1 MGGAGETAK
10 KFRWQDAAL
19 PIFAAA
25 AVLALLF
32 ALPTPLMDLLLSF
45 NLAISVVIFVAV
57 FFVRKPLDFNVFP
70 TILLATTLFRLVLNV
85 STTRLIL
92 TQADAGEVVD
102 AFARFVAGDSVVVGL
117 VIFLIFVIIQFVVI
131 TKGATRIS
139 EVSARFALDALPG
152 RQMAIDADV
161 AAGNLTDAEARA
173 AREELAEQADFF
185 GAMDGASKFVR
196 GDAVAGLAIVLINI
210 IGGLVVGIGERGLG
224 AAEAFSLYS
233 KLTIG
238 DGLTSQI
245 PAFLIS
251 LATGLLV
258 ARTSRPQNVSEAA
271 LAQVFG
277 RPIAL
282 ALTGVFLVFLAATGL
297 PIAPLAVLATGFFL
311 LAWAVSRKREKEA
324 VEEKERKEAEEANK
338 AEQTA
343 QNPDDVDEFL
353 TVEPMELEIGLGL
366 IPLADPADG
375 ENLLERVR
383 RTRRR
388 IASELGFV
396 LPKTRVRDNPKLDD
410 GQFAIKIKGETVA
423 LATVYPTMLFAV
435 DAGFA
440 FGTLP
445 GLQTTSP
452 LDGATAYWI
461 DPRNRAAAESAGYE
475 VWDAATFVEM
485 QLLRTARREAAELL
499 TRDATKR
506 LVDRLRE
513 TSPTVVDDLIPGAMK
528 LAQIQQVLQLLLREG
543 VSIRRLDSIL
553 ETLGDFAARES
564 NPYRLLDRVRV
575 RMART
580 LSAKNRDE
588 DGTLRVAMFE
598 PEAEDALRS
607 AAETTEF
614 GVALTLSA
622 TELEALGA
630 AVRESGER
638 LRESGAA
645 STLLVDG
652 AIRNALREATW
663 SAAPDVDILAF
674 DEIDRSTKIVQ
685 EAVVDWTPEK

>member
-1 MGGAGETAK
+1 MSGTGETAK

-32 ALPTPLMDLLLSF
+32 ALPTSLMDLLLSF
-45 NLAISVVIFVAV
+45 NLALSVVIFVAV

-70 TILLATTLFRLVLNV
+70 TVLLATTLFRLVLNV

-102 AFARFVAGDSVVVGL
+102 AFARFVAGDSVVVGF

-196 GDAVAGLAIVLINI
+196 GDAVAGLAIVFINI
-210 IGGLVVGIGERGLG
+210 IGGLVVGIGERGFS

-297 PIAPLAVLATGFFL
+297 PIAPLAVLATGCFL
-311 LAWAVSRKREKEA
+311 LAWAVSRKKEKEA
-324 VEEKERKEAEEANK
+324 VEEKERKEAEDAEK
-338 AEQTA
+338 AA

-366 IPLADPADG
+366 ISLADPKDG

-485 QLLRTARREAAELL
+485 QLLRTARKEAAELL

-513 TSPTVVDDLIPGAMK
+513 TAPTVVDDVIPGAMK
-528 LAQIQQVLQLLLREG
+528 LAQVQQVLQLLLREG
-543 VSIRRLDSIL
+543 ISIRRLDSIL
-553 ETLGDFAARES
+553 ETLGDFAPRES

-598 PEAEDALRS
+598 PEAEDALRD

-622 TELEALGA
+622 AELETLGN

-645 STLLVDG
+645 PTLLVDG

-663 SAAPDVDILAF
+663 SAAPNVDILAF

-685 EAVVDWTPEK
+685 ETVVDWTPEK

>member
-1 MGGAGETAK
+1 MAK
-10 KFRWQDAAL
+10 RFRWQDAAL

-45 NLAISVVIFVAV
+45 NLAISVVIFATV

-70 TILLATTLFRLVLNV
+70 TVLLATTLFRLVLNV

-92 TQADAGEVVD
+92 TQGDAGKVVD
-102 AFARFVAGDSVVVGL
+102 AFSRFVAGDSVVVGS

-161 AAGNLTDAEARA
+161 AAGNMTDAEARA

-196 GDAVAGLAIVLINI
+196 GDAVAGLAIVFINVV
-210 IGGLVVGIGERGLG
+210 GGLIIGIGERGLS
-224 AAEAFSLYS
+224 AAEAFALYS

-245 PAFLIS
+245 PAFLIA

-258 ARTSRPQNVSEAA
+258 ARTSRPQNVSEATI
-271 LAQVFG
+271 AQVFG
-277 RPIAL
+277 RPLAL
-282 ALTGVFLVFLAATGL
+282 ALAGVFLLFLAATGL
-297 PIAPLAVLATGFFL
+297 PIAPLTVLATGFL
-311 LAWAVSRKREKEA
+311 LSAWAVSRKREKEA
-324 VEEKERKEAEEANK
+324 VEEKERKEAKEAEE
-338 AEQTA
+338 TA
-343 QNPDDVDEFL
+343 QNPDDVDDLL
-353 TVEPMELEIGLGL
+353 TVEPMELEIGVGL
-366 IPLADPADG
+366 VSLADPADG

-383 RTRRR
+383 RVRRR

-396 LPKTRVRDNPKLDD
+396 LPKVRVRDNPQLED

-423 LATVYPTMLFAV
+423 LSTVYPSTLFAV

-461 DPRNRAAAESAGYE
+461 DPRNRSAAESAGYE
-475 VWDAATFVEM
+475 VWDAATVVEM
-485 QLLRTARREAAELL
+485 QLLRTARKEAAELL

-506 LVDRLRE
+506 LLDRLRE

-528 LAQIQQVLQLLLREG
+528 LSQVQQVLQLLLREG
-543 VSIRRLDSIL
+543 VSIRQLDSIL

-614 GVALTLSA
+614 GVALALSA
-622 TELEALGA
+622 TELETLAN

-638 LRESGAA
+638 LLEAGAPP
-645 STLLVDG
+645 TLLVDR

-663 SAAPDVDILAF
+663 SAAPNVEILAF
-674 DEIDRSTKIVQ
+674 DEIDRATKIVQ
-685 EAVVDWTPEK
+685 ETVVEWTPGI

>member
-1 MGGAGETAK
+1 MAK
-10 KFRWQDAAL
+10 RFRWQDAAL

-45 NLAISVVIFVAV
+45 NLAISVVIFATV

-70 TILLATTLFRLVLNV
+70 TVLLATTLIRLVLNV

-92 TQADAGEVVD
+92 TQGDAGKVVD
-102 AFARFVAGDSVVVGL
+102 AFSRFVAGDSVVVGS

-161 AAGNLTDAEARA
+161 AAGNMTDAEARA

-196 GDAVAGLAIVLINI
+196 GDAVAGLAIVFINVV
-210 IGGLVVGIGERGLG
+210 GGLIIGIGERGLS
-224 AAEAFSLYS
+224 AAEAFALYS

-245 PAFLIS
+245 PAFLIA

-258 ARTSRPQNVSEAA
+258 ARTSRPQNVSEATI
-271 LAQVFG
+271 AQVFG
-277 RPIAL
+277 RPLAL
-282 ALTGVFLVFLAATGL
+282 ALAGVFLLFLAATGL
-297 PIAPLAVLATGFFL
+297 PIAPLTVLATGFL
-311 LAWAVSRKREKEA
+311 LSAWAVSRKREKEA
-324 VEEKERKEAEEANK
+324 VEEKERKEAKEAEE
-338 AEQTA
+338 TA
-343 QNPDDVDEFL
+343 QNPDDVDDLL
-353 TVEPMELEIGLGL
+353 TVEPMELEIGVGL
-366 IPLADPADG
+366 VSLADPADG

-383 RTRRR
+383 RVRRR

-396 LPKTRVRDNPKLDD
+396 LPKVRVRDNPQLED

-423 LATVYPTMLFAV
+423 LSTVYPSTLFAV

-461 DPRNRAAAESAGYE
+461 DPRNRSAAESAGYE
-475 VWDAATFVEM
+475 VWDAATVVEM
-485 QLLRTARREAAELL
+485 QLLRTARKEAAELL

-506 LVDRLRE
+506 LLDRLRE

-528 LAQIQQVLQLLLREG
+528 LSQVQQVLQLLLREG
-543 VSIRRLDSIL
+543 VSIRQLDSIL

-614 GVALTLSA
+614 GVALALSA
-622 TELEALGA
+622 TELETLAN

-638 LRESGAA
+638 LHEAGAPP
-645 STLLVDG
+645 TLLVDR

-663 SAAPDVDILAF
+663 SAAPNVEILAF
-674 DEIDRSTKIVQ
+674 DEIDRATKIVQ
-685 EAVVDWTPEK
+685 ETVVEWTPGI

>member
-1 MGGAGETAK
+1 MNGAGETAK

-70 TILLATTLFRLVLNV
+70 TVLLATTLFRLVLNV

-102 AFARFVAGDSVVVGL
+102 AFARFVAGDSVVVGF

-210 IGGLVVGIGERGLG
+210 IGGLVVGIGERGLS
-224 AAEAFSLYS
+224 ATEAFSLYS

-297 PIAPLAVLATGFFL
+297 PIAPLAVLATGCFL
-311 LAWAVSRKREKEA
+311 LAWAVSRKREKKEA
-324 VEEKERKEAEEANK
+324 EEKERKEAEEAEK
-338 AEQTA
+338 TPQTS
-343 QNPDDVDEFL
+343 DDVDELL

-366 IPLADPADG
+366 VALADPADG

-383 RTRRR
+383 RVRRR

-461 DPRNRAAAESAGYE
+461 DPRNRDAAESAGYE

-513 TSPTVVDDLIPGAMK
+513 TAPTVVDDLIPGAMK
-528 LAQIQQVLQLLLREG
+528 LAQVQQVLQLLLREG

-564 NPYRLLDRVRV
+564 NPYRRLDRVRV

-598 PEAEDALRS
+598 PEAEDALRD

-622 TELEALGA
+622 TELETLGTAVRASGEQLREAGA
-630 AVRESGER
+630 AP
-638 LRESGAA
+638 
-645 STLLVDG
+645 TLWVDK

-663 SAAPDVDILAF
+663 SAAPNVDILAF
-674 DEIDRSTKIVQ
+674 DEIDRATKIVQ
-685 EAVVDWTPEK
+685 ETVVDWTPKQ

>member
-1 MGGAGETAK
+1 MGGAEQTAK

-45 NLAISVVIFVAV
+45 NLAISVVVFIAV

-70 TILLATTLFRLVLNV
+70 TVLLATTLFRLVLNV

-102 AFARFVAGDSVVVGL
+102 AFARFVAGDSVVVGF
-117 VIFLIFVIIQFVVI
+117 VIFLIFVIVQFVVI

-196 GDAVAGLAIVLINI
+196 GDAVAGLAIVFINI

-224 AAEAFSLYS
+224 TAEAFSLYS

-282 ALTGVFLVFLAATGL
+282 ALTGVFLVFLGTTGL
-297 PIAPLAVLATGFFL
+297 PLAPLAVLATGCFL
-311 LAWAVSRKREKEA
+311 LAWAVSRKQEKEA
-324 VEEKERKEAEEANK
+324 NEEKERKEAEEAEK
-338 AEQTA
+338 TA
-343 QNPDDVDEFL
+343 QNPDDVDELL

-366 IPLADPADG
+366 IALADPADG
-375 ENLLERVR
+375 ENLVERVR
-383 RTRRR
+383 RVRRR

-396 LPKTRVRDNPKLDD
+396 LPKVRARDNPKLDD

-475 VWDAATFVEM
+475 VWDAATVVEM

-506 LVDRLRE
+506 LLDRLRE
-513 TSPTVVDDLIPGAMK
+513 TAPTVVDDLVPDAMK
-528 LAQIQQVLQLLLREG
+528 LAQVQQVLQLLLREG
-543 VSIRRLDSIL
+543 VSIRPLDLIL

-564 NPYRLLDRVRV
+564 NPYRLLDRVRT
-575 RMART
+575 RLARA

-598 PEAEDALRS
+598 PEAEDALRD
-607 AAETTEF
+607 AVETTEF
-614 GVALTLSA
+614 GVALTLGA
-622 TELEALGA
+622 TELEALGT
-630 AVRESGER
+630 AVRASGER

-645 STLLVDG
+645 ATLLVDK

-663 SAAPDVDILAF
+663 SAAPNVDILAF

-685 EAVVDWTPEK
+685 ETVVDWTSEK

>member
-1 MGGAGETAK
+1 MGGAEQTAK

-45 NLAISVVIFVAV
+45 NLAISVVVFIAV

-70 TILLATTLFRLVLNV
+70 TVLLATTLFRLVLNV

-102 AFARFVAGDSVVVGL
+102 AFARFVAGDSVVVGF
-117 VIFLIFVIIQFVVI
+117 VIFLIFVIVQFVVI

-196 GDAVAGLAIVLINI
+196 GDAVAGLAIVFINI

-224 AAEAFSLYS
+224 TAEAFSLYS

-282 ALTGVFLVFLAATGL
+282 ALTGVFLVFLGTTGL
-297 PIAPLAVLATGFFL
+297 PLAPLAVLATGCFL
-311 LAWAVSRKREKEA
+311 LAWAVSRKQEKEA
-324 VEEKERKEAEEANK
+324 SEEKERKEAEEAEK
-338 AEQTA
+338 TA
-343 QNPDDVDEFL
+343 QNPDDVDELL

-366 IPLADPADG
+366 IALADPADG
-375 ENLLERVR
+375 ENLVERVR
-383 RTRRR
+383 RVRRR

-396 LPKTRVRDNPKLDD
+396 LPKVRARDNPKLDD

-423 LATVYPTMLFAV
+423 FSTVYPTMLFAV

-475 VWDAATFVEM
+475 VWDAATVVEM

-506 LVDRLRE
+506 LLDRLRE
-513 TSPTVVDDLIPGAMK
+513 TAPTVVDDLVPDAMK
-528 LAQIQQVLQLLLREG
+528 LAQVQQVLQLLLREG
-543 VSIRRLDSIL
+543 VSIRPLDLIL

-564 NPYRLLDRVRV
+564 NPYRLLDRVRT
-575 RMART
+575 RLARA

-598 PEAEDALRS
+598 PEAEDALRD
-607 AAETTEF
+607 AVETTEF
-614 GVALTLSA
+614 GVALTLGA
-622 TELEALGA
+622 TELEALGT
-630 AVRESGER
+630 AVRASGER

-645 STLLVDG
+645 ATLLVDK

-663 SAAPDVDILAF
+663 SAAPNVDILAF

-685 EAVVDWTPEK
+685 ETVVDWTSEK

>member
-1 MGGAGETAK
+1 MGETGKTAK
-10 KFRWQDAAL
+10 RFRWQDAAL

-45 NLAISVVIFVAV
+45 NLAISVVIFATV

-92 TQADAGEVVD
+92 TQADAGDVVD
-102 AFARFVAGDSVVVGL
+102 AFARFVAGDSVVVGF

-161 AAGNLTDAEARA
+161 AAGNMTDAEARA

-196 GDAVAGLAIVLINI
+196 GDAVAGLAIVFINV
-210 IGGLVVGIGERGLG
+210 IGGLIIGIGERGLS
-224 AAEAFSLYS
+224 AAEAFALYS

-245 PAFLIS
+245 PAFLIA

-297 PIAPLAVLATGFFL
+297 PIAPLAVLATGCFL
-311 LAWAVSRKREKEA
+311 LAWAVSRKKEKNA
-324 VEEKERKEAEEANK
+324 VEEKERKEAEEAEK
-338 AEQTA
+338 TA
-343 QNPDDVDEFL
+343 QNPDDVDEAL

-388 IASELGFV
+388 IASELGVV

-452 LDGATAYWI
+452 LDDAAAYWI

-475 VWDAATFVEM
+475 VWDAATVVEM

-506 LVDRLRE
+506 LLDRLRE
-513 TSPTVVDDLIPGAMK
+513 TAPTVVDDLIPGAMK
-528 LAQIQQVLQLLLREG
+528 LAQVQQVLQLLLREG
-543 VSIRRLDSIL
+543 VSIRQLDSIL

-564 NPYRLLDRVRV
+564 NPYRLLDRVRA

-614 GVALTLSA
+614 GVALTLGA
-622 TELEALGA
+622 TELEALGT

-638 LRESGAA
+638 LREAGAA
-645 STLLVDG
+645 PTLLVDG

-663 SAAPDVDILAF
+663 SAAPNVDILAF
-674 DEIDRSTKIVQ
+674 DEIDRATKIVQ
-685 EAVVDWTPEK
+685 ETVVDWTPTR

>member
-1 MGGAGETAK
+1 MNGAGETAK

-70 TILLATTLFRLVLNV
+70 TVLLATTLFRLVLNV

-102 AFARFVAGDSVVVGL
+102 AFARFVAGDSVVVGF

-210 IGGLVVGIGERGLG
+210 IGGLVVGIGERGLS
-224 AAEAFSLYS
+224 ATEAFSLYS

-297 PIAPLAVLATGFFL
+297 PIAPLAVLATGCFL
-311 LAWAVSRKREKEA
+311 LAWAVSRKREKKEA
-324 VEEKERKEAEEANK
+324 EEKERKEAEEAEK
-338 AEQTA
+338 TPQTS
-343 QNPDDVDEFL
+343 DDVDELL

-366 IPLADPADG
+366 VALADPADG

-383 RTRRR
+383 RVRRR

-461 DPRNRAAAESAGYE
+461 DPRNRDAAESAGYE

-513 TSPTVVDDLIPGAMK
+513 TAPTVVDDLIPGAMK
-528 LAQIQQVLQLLLREG
+528 LAQVQQVLQLLLREG

-553 ETLGDFAARES
+553 ETLGDFALRES

-598 PEAEDALRS
+598 PEAEDALRD

-614 GVALTLSA
+614 GVALTLGA
-622 TELEALGA
+622 TELETLGA
-630 AVRESGER
+630 AVRASGEQ
-638 LRESGAA
+638 LREAGAA
-645 STLLVDG
+645 PTLLVDG

-663 SAAPDVDILAF
+663 SAAPNVDILAF
-674 DEIDRSTKIVQ
+674 DEIDRATKIVQ
-685 EAVVDWTPEK
+685 ETVVDWTPKQ

>member
-1 MGGAGETAK
+1 MSGTGETAK

-32 ALPTPLMDLLLSF
+32 ALPTSLMDLLLSF
-45 NLAISVVIFVAV
+45 NLALSVVIFVAV

-70 TILLATTLFRLVLNV
+70 TVLLATTLFRLVLNV

-102 AFARFVAGDSVVVGL
+102 AFARFVAGDSVVVGF

-196 GDAVAGLAIVLINI
+196 GDAVAGLAIVFINI
-210 IGGLVVGIGERGLG
+210 IGGLVVGIGERGFS

-245 PAFLIS
+245 PAFLIA

-297 PIAPLAVLATGFFL
+297 PIAPLAVLATGCFL
-311 LAWAVSRKREKEA
+311 LAWAVSRKKEKEA
-324 VEEKERKEAEEANK
+324 VEEKERKEAEDAEK
-338 AEQTA
+338 AA

-366 IPLADPADG
+366 ISLADPKDG

-485 QLLRTARREAAELL
+485 QLLRTARKEAAELL

-506 LVDRLRE
+506 LVDCLRE
-513 TSPTVVDDLIPGAMK
+513 TAPTVVDDVIPGAMK
-528 LAQIQQVLQLLLREG
+528 LAQVQQVLQLLLREG
-543 VSIRRLDSIL
+543 ISIRRLDSIL
-553 ETLGDFAARES
+553 ETLGDFAPRES

-598 PEAEDALRS
+598 PEAEDALRD

-622 TELEALGA
+622 AELETLGD

-645 STLLVDG
+645 PTLLVDG

-663 SAAPDVDILAF
+663 SAAPNVEILAF

-685 EAVVDWTPEK
+685 ETVVDWTPEK

>member
-1 MGGAGETAK
+1 MNGAGETAK

-70 TILLATTLFRLVLNV
+70 TVLLATTLFRLVLNV

-102 AFARFVAGDSVVVGL
+102 AFARFVAGDSVVVGF

-210 IGGLVVGIGERGLG
+210 IGGLVVGIGERGLS
-224 AAEAFSLYS
+224 ATEAFSLYS

-297 PIAPLAVLATGFFL
+297 PIAPLAVLATGCFL
-311 LAWAVSRKREKEA
+311 LAWAVSRKREKKEA
-324 VEEKERKEAEEANK
+324 EEKERKEAEEAEK
-338 AEQTA
+338 TPQTS
-343 QNPDDVDEFL
+343 DDVDELL

-366 IPLADPADG
+366 VALADPADG

-383 RTRRR
+383 RVRRR

-461 DPRNRAAAESAGYE
+461 DPRNRDAAESAGYE

-513 TSPTVVDDLIPGAMK
+513 TAPTVVDDLIPGAMK
-528 LAQIQQVLQLLLREG
+528 LAQVQQVLQLLLREG

-598 PEAEDALRS
+598 PEAEDALRD

-622 TELEALGA
+622 TELETLGTAVRASGEQLREAGA
-630 AVRESGER
+630 AP
-638 LRESGAA
+638 
-645 STLLVDG
+645 TLLVDK

-663 SAAPDVDILAF
+663 SAAPNVDILAF
-674 DEIDRSTKIVQ
+674 DEIDRATKIVQ
-685 EAVVDWTPEK
+685 ETVVDWTPKQ

>member
-1 MGGAGETAK
+1 MSGTGETAK

-45 NLAISVVIFVAV
+45 NLALSVVIFVAV

-70 TILLATTLFRLVLNV
+70 TVLLATTLFRLVLNV

-102 AFARFVAGDSVVVGL
+102 AFARFVAGDSVVVGF

-196 GDAVAGLAIVLINI
+196 GDAVAGLAIVFINI
-210 IGGLVVGIGERGLG
+210 IGGLVVGIGERGFS

-297 PIAPLAVLATGFFL
+297 PIAPLAVLATGCFL
-311 LAWAVSRKREKEA
+311 LAWAVSRKKEKEA
-324 VEEKERKEAEEANK
+324 VEEKERKEAEDAEK
-338 AEQTA
+338 AA

-366 IPLADPADG
+366 ISLADPKDG

-485 QLLRTARREAAELL
+485 QLLRTARKEAAELL

-513 TSPTVVDDLIPGAMK
+513 TAPTVVDDVIPGAMK
-528 LAQIQQVLQLLLREG
+528 LAQVQQVLQLLLREG
-543 VSIRRLDSIL
+543 ISIRRLDSIL
-553 ETLGDFAARES
+553 ETLGDFAPRES

-598 PEAEDALRS
+598 PEAEDALRD

-614 GVALTLSA
+614 GVALTLGA
-622 TELEALGA
+622 TELETLGN

-645 STLLVDG
+645 PTLLVDG

-663 SAAPDVDILAF
+663 SAAPNVDILAF

-685 EAVVDWTPEK
+685 ETVVDWTPEK

>member
-70 TILLATTLFRLVLNV
+70 TVLLATTLFRLVLNV

-102 AFARFVAGDSVVVGL
+102 AFARFVAGDSVVVGF

-210 IGGLVVGIGERGLG
+210 IGGLVVGIGERGLS
-224 AAEAFSLYS
+224 ATEAFSLYS

-297 PIAPLAVLATGFFL
+297 PIAPLAVLATGCFL
-311 LAWAVSRKREKEA
+311 LAWAVSRKREKKEA
-324 VEEKERKEAEEANK
+324 EEKERKEAEEAEK
-338 AEQTA
+338 TPQTS
-343 QNPDDVDEFL
+343 DDVDELL

-366 IPLADPADG
+366 VALADPADG

-383 RTRRR
+383 RVRRR

-461 DPRNRAAAESAGYE
+461 DPRNRDAAESAGYE

-513 TSPTVVDDLIPGAMK
+513 TAPTVVDDLIPGAMK
-528 LAQIQQVLQLLLREG
+528 LAQVQQVLQLLLREG

-598 PEAEDALRS
+598 PEAEDALRD

-622 TELEALGA
+622 TELETLGTAVRASGEQLREAGA
-630 AVRESGER
+630 AP
-638 LRESGAA
+638 
-645 STLLVDG
+645 TLLVDK

-663 SAAPDVDILAF
+663 SAAPNVDILAF
-674 DEIDRSTKIVQ
+674 DEIDRATKIVQ
-685 EAVVDWTPEK
+685 ETVVDWTPKQ

>member
-1 MGGAGETAK
+1 MSGTGETAK

-45 NLAISVVIFVAV
+45 NLALSVVIFVAV

-70 TILLATTLFRLVLNV
+70 TVLLATTLFRLVLNV

-102 AFARFVAGDSVVVGL
+102 AFARFVAGDSVVVGF

-196 GDAVAGLAIVLINI
+196 GDAVAGLAIVFINI
-210 IGGLVVGIGERGLG
+210 IGGLVVGIGERGFS

-297 PIAPLAVLATGFFL
+297 PIAPLAVLATGCFL
-311 LAWAVSRKREKEA
+311 LAWAVSRKKEKEA
-324 VEEKERKEAEEANK
+324 VEEKERKEAEDAEK
-338 AEQTA
+338 AA

-366 IPLADPADG
+366 ISLADPADG

-388 IASELGFV
+388 VASELGFV

-485 QLLRTARREAAELL
+485 RLLQTARREAAELL
-499 TRDATKR
+499 TRDATRR
-506 LVDRLRE
+506 LLDRLRE

-528 LAQIQQVLQLLLREG
+528 LAQVQQVLQLLLREG
-543 VSIRRLDSIL
+543 ISIRRLDSIL

-598 PEAEDALRS
+598 PEAEDALRD

-614 GVALTLSA
+614 GVALTLGA
-622 TELEALGA
+622 TELETLGN

-645 STLLVDG
+645 PTLLVDG

-663 SAAPDVDILAF
+663 SAAPNVEILAF

-685 EAVVDWTPEK
+685 ETVVDWTPEK

>member
-1 MGGAGETAK
+1 MGGAEQTAK

-45 NLAISVVIFVAV
+45 NLAISVVVFIAV

-70 TILLATTLFRLVLNV
+70 TVLLATTLFRLVLNV

-102 AFARFVAGDSVVVGL
+102 AFARFVAGDSVVVGF
-117 VIFLIFVIIQFVVI
+117 VIFLIFVIVQFVVI

-196 GDAVAGLAIVLINI
+196 GDAVAGLAIVFINI

-224 AAEAFSLYS
+224 TAEAFSLYS

-282 ALTGVFLVFLAATGL
+282 ALTGVFLVFLGTTGL
-297 PIAPLAVLATGFFL
+297 PLAPLAVLATGCFL
-311 LAWAVSRKREKEA
+311 LAWAVSRKQEKEA
-324 VEEKERKEAEEANK
+324 NEEKERKEAEEAEK
-338 AEQTA
+338 TA
-343 QNPDDVDEFL
+343 QNPDDVDELL

-366 IPLADPADG
+366 IALADPADG
-375 ENLLERVR
+375 ENLVERVR
-383 RTRRR
+383 RVRRR

-396 LPKTRVRDNPKLDD
+396 LPKVRARDNPKLDD

-423 LATVYPTMLFAV
+423 FSTVYPTMLFAV

-475 VWDAATFVEM
+475 VWDAATVVEM

-506 LVDRLRE
+506 LLDRLRE
-513 TSPTVVDDLIPGAMK
+513 TAPTVVDDLVPDAMK
-528 LAQIQQVLQLLLREG
+528 LAQVQQVLQLLLREG
-543 VSIRRLDSIL
+543 VSIRPLDLIL

-564 NPYRLLDRVRV
+564 NPYRLLDRVRT
-575 RMART
+575 RLARA

-598 PEAEDALRS
+598 PEAEDALRD
-607 AAETTEF
+607 AVETTEF
-614 GVALTLSA
+614 GVALTLGA
-622 TELEALGA
+622 TELEALGT
-630 AVRESGER
+630 AVRASGER

-645 STLLVDG
+645 ATLLVDK

-663 SAAPDVDILAF
+663 SAAPNVDILAF

-685 EAVVDWTPEK
+685 ETVVDWTSEK

>member
-1 MGGAGETAK
+1 MSGTGETAK

-70 TILLATTLFRLVLNV
+70 TVLLATTLFRLVLNV

-102 AFARFVAGDSVVVGL
+102 AFARFVAGDSVVVGF

-196 GDAVAGLAIVLINI
+196 GDAVAGLAIVFINV
-210 IGGLVVGIGERGLG
+210 IGGLIIGIGERGFS
-224 AAEAFSLYS
+224 ATEAFALYS

-245 PAFLIS
+245 PAFLIA

-297 PIAPLAVLATGFFL
+297 PLAPLAVLATGCFL
-311 LAWAVSRKREKEA
+311 LAWAVSRKKEKEA
-324 VEEKERKEAEEANK
+324 VEEKERKEAEEAEK
-338 AEQTA
+338 AA

-383 RTRRR
+383 RVRRR

-461 DPRNRAAAESAGYE
+461 DSRNRAAAESAGYE

-485 QLLRTARREAAELL
+485 QLLRTARKEAAELL

-506 LVDRLRE
+506 LLDRLRE
-513 TSPTVVDDLIPGAMK
+513 TAPTAVDDLIPGAMK
-528 LAQIQQVLQLLLREG
+528 LAQVQQILQLLLREG
-543 VSIRRLDSIL
+543 ISIRRLDSIL

-598 PEAEDALRS
+598 PEAEDALRDF
-607 AAETTEF
+607 AETTEF

-622 TELEALGA
+622 TELETLGN

-645 STLLVDG
+645 PTLLVDG

-663 SAAPDVDILAF
+663 SAAPNVDILAF

-685 EAVVDWTPEK
+685 ETVVDWTPAR

>member
-70 TILLATTLFRLVLNV
+70 TVLLATTLFRLVLNV

-102 AFARFVAGDSVVVGL
+102 AFARFVAGDSVVVGF

-210 IGGLVVGIGERGLG
+210 IGGLVVGIGERGLS
-224 AAEAFSLYS
+224 ATEAFSLYS

-297 PIAPLAVLATGFFL
+297 PIAPLAVLATGCFL
-311 LAWAVSRKREKEA
+311 LAWAVSRKREKKEA
-324 VEEKERKEAEEANK
+324 EEKERKEAEEAEK
-338 AEQTA
+338 TPQTS
-343 QNPDDVDEFL
+343 DDVDELL

-366 IPLADPADG
+366 VALADPADG

-383 RTRRR
+383 RVRRR

-461 DPRNRAAAESAGYE
+461 DPRNRDAAESAGYE

-528 LAQIQQVLQLLLREG
+528 LAQVQQVLQLLLREG

-598 PEAEDALRS
+598 PEAEDALRD

-622 TELEALGA
+622 TELETLGTAVRASGEQLREAGA
-630 AVRESGER
+630 AP
-638 LRESGAA
+638 
-645 STLLVDG
+645 TLLVDK

-663 SAAPDVDILAF
+663 SAAPNVDILAF
-674 DEIDRSTKIVQ
+674 DEIDRATKIVQ
-685 EAVVDWTPEK
+685 ETVVDWTPKQ

>member
-1 MGGAGETAK
+1 MSGTGETAK

-32 ALPTPLMDLLLSF
+32 ALPTSLMDLLLSF
-45 NLAISVVIFVAV
+45 NLALSVVIFVAV

-70 TILLATTLFRLVLNV
+70 TVLLATTLFRLVLNV

-102 AFARFVAGDSVVVGL
+102 AFARFVAGDSVVVGF

-196 GDAVAGLAIVLINI
+196 GDAVAGLAIVFINI
-210 IGGLVVGIGERGLG
+210 IGGLVVGIGERGFS

-271 LAQVFG
+271 LTQVFG

-297 PIAPLAVLATGFFL
+297 PIAPLAVLATGCFL
-311 LAWAVSRKREKEA
+311 LAWAVSRKKEKEA
-324 VEEKERKEAEEANK
+324 VEEKERKEAEDAEK
-338 AEQTA
+338 AA

-366 IPLADPADG
+366 ISLADPKDG

-423 LATVYPTMLFAV
+423 LATVYPSMLFAV

-485 QLLRTARREAAELL
+485 QLLRTARKEAAELL

-513 TSPTVVDDLIPGAMK
+513 TAPTVVDDVIPGAMK
-528 LAQIQQVLQLLLREG
+528 LAQVQQVLQLLLREG
-543 VSIRRLDSIL
+543 ISIRRLDSIL
-553 ETLGDFAARES
+553 ETLGDFAPRES

-598 PEAEDALRS
+598 PEAEDALRD

-614 GVALTLSA
+614 GVALTLGA
-622 TELEALGA
+622 TELETLGN

-645 STLLVDG
+645 PTLLVDG

-663 SAAPDVDILAF
+663 SAAPNVDILAF

-685 EAVVDWTPEK
+685 ETVVDWTPEK

>member
-1 MGGAGETAK
+1 MAK

-45 NLAISVVIFVAV
+45 NLAISVVIFATV
-57 FFVRKPLDFNVFP
+57 FFVRKPLEFNVFP
-70 TILLATTLFRLVLNV
+70 TVLLATTLFRLVLNV

-102 AFARFVAGDSVVVGL
+102 AFSRFVAGDSVVVGF

-131 TKGATRIS
+131 TKGATRIG

-173 AREELAEQADFF
+173 AREELTEQADFF

-196 GDAVAGLAIVLINI
+196 GDAVAGLAIVFINV
-210 IGGLVVGIGERGLG
+210 IGGLIIGIGERGLG
-224 AAEAFSLYS
+224 AAEAFALYS

-245 PAFLIS
+245 PAFLIA

-258 ARTSRPQNVSEAA
+258 ARTSRSQNVSEATIS
-271 LAQVFG
+271 QVFG

-282 ALTGVFLVFLAATGL
+282 TLTGFFLIFLGATGL

-311 LAWAVSRKREKEA
+311 AAWAVGRKESKKA
-324 VEEKERKEAEEANK
+324 VEEKEREEAEK
-338 AEQTA
+338 AEETA
-343 QNPDDVDEFL
+343 QNPDDVDDLL
-353 TVEPMELEIGLGL
+353 TVEPMELEIGVGL
-366 IPLADPADG
+366 IALADPADG
-375 ENLLERVR
+375 ENLIERVR
-383 RTRRR
+383 RVRRR
-388 IASELGFV
+388 VASELGFV
-396 LPKTRVRDNPKLDD
+396 LPKVRARDNPKLDD
-410 GQFAIKIKGETVA
+410 GQFAIKVKGETVA
-423 LATVYPTMLFAV
+423 LSTVYPSMLFAV

-475 VWDAATFVEM
+475 VWDAATVVEM

-506 LVDRLRE
+506 LLDRLRE
-513 TSPTVVDDLIPGAMK
+513 TSPTVVDDLVPGAMK
-528 LAQIQQVLQLLLREG
+528 LAQVQQVLQLLLREG
-543 VSIRRLDSIL
+543 VSIRPLDLIL

-607 AAETTEF
+607 AVETTEF

-622 TELEALGA
+622 TELETLGEAL
-630 AVRESGER
+630 RESGER
-638 LRESGAA
+638 LREAGAPPTA
-645 STLLVDG
+645 LVDR

-663 SAAPDVDILAF
+663 SAAPNVEILAF
-674 DEIDRSTKIVQ
+674 DEIDRATKIVQ
-685 EAVVDWTPEK
+685 ETVVEWTPAR

>member
-1 MGGAGETAK
+1 MSGTGETAK

-45 NLAISVVIFVAV
+45 NLALSVVIFVAV

-70 TILLATTLFRLVLNV
+70 TVLLATTLFRLVLNV

-102 AFARFVAGDSVVVGL
+102 AFARFVAGDSVVVGF

-196 GDAVAGLAIVLINI
+196 GDAVAGLAIVFINI
-210 IGGLVVGIGERGLG
+210 IGGLVVGIGERGFS

-297 PIAPLAVLATGFFL
+297 PIAPLAVLATGCFL
-311 LAWAVSRKREKEA
+311 LAWAVSRKKEKEA
-324 VEEKERKEAEEANK
+324 VEEKERKEAEDAEK
-338 AEQTA
+338 AA

-366 IPLADPADG
+366 ISLADPKDG

-485 QLLRTARREAAELL
+485 QLLRTARKEAAELL

-513 TSPTVVDDLIPGAMK
+513 TAPTVVDDVIPGAMK
-528 LAQIQQVLQLLLREG
+528 LAQVQQVLQLLLREG
-543 VSIRRLDSIL
+543 ISIRRLDSIL
-553 ETLGDFAARES
+553 ETLGDFAPRES
-564 NPYRLLDRVRV
+564 NPYWLLDRVRV

-598 PEAEDALRS
+598 PEAEDALRD

-622 TELEALGA
+622 AELETLGN

-638 LRESGAA
+638 LREAGAA
-645 STLLVDG
+645 PTLLVDG

-663 SAAPDVDILAF
+663 SAAPNVEILAF

-685 EAVVDWTPEK
+685 ETVVDWTPEK

>member
-1 MGGAGETAK
+1 MAK

-57 FFVRKPLDFNVFP
+57 FLVRKPLDFNVFP
-70 TILLATTLFRLVLNV
+70 TVLLATTLFRLVLNV

-92 TQADAGEVVD
+92 TQADAGAVVD

-161 AAGNLTDAEARA
+161 AAGNLTDVEARA

-196 GDAVAGLAIVLINI
+196 GDAIAGLAIVFINI
-210 IGGLVVGIGERGLG
+210 IGGLVVGIGERGLS

-297 PIAPLAVLATGFFL
+297 PLAPLAVLATGCFL
-311 LAWAVSRKREKEA
+311 LAWAVSRKQEKEA
-324 VEEKERKEAEEANK
+324 VEEKERKEAEEASEAEK
-338 AEQTA
+338 AA
-343 QNPDDVDEFL
+343 QNQDDVDELL

-396 LPKTRVRDNPKLDD
+396 LPKTRVRDNPRLDD

-423 LATVYPTMLFAV
+423 SATVYPTMLFAV

-461 DPRNRAAAESAGYE
+461 DPRNRDAAESAGYE

-528 LAQIQQVLQLLLREG
+528 LAQVQQILQLLLREG

-553 ETLGDFAARES
+553 ETLGDFALRES

-598 PEAEDALRS
+598 PEAEDALRD

-614 GVALTLSA
+614 GVALTLGA
-622 TELEALGA
+622 TELETLGA
-630 AVRESGER
+630 AVRASGEQ
-638 LRESGAA
+638 LREAGAA
-645 STLLVDG
+645 PTLLVDG

-663 SAAPDVDILAF
+663 SVAPNVEILAF

-685 EAVVDWTPEK
+685 ETVVDWTPGK

>member
-1 MGGAGETAK
+1 MSGAGETAK

-196 GDAVAGLAIVLINI
+196 GDAVAGLAIVFINI
-210 IGGLVVGIGERGLG
+210 IGGLVVGIGERGFS

-297 PIAPLAVLATGFFL
+297 PIAPLAVLATGCFL
-311 LAWAVSRKREKEA
+311 SVNFSMSLR
-324 VEEKERKEAEEANK
+324 
-338 AEQTA
+338 
-343 QNPDDVDEFL
+343 
-353 TVEPMELEIGLGL
+353 G
-366 IPLADPADG
+366 
-375 ENLLERVR
+375 
-383 RTRRR
+383 
-388 IASELGFV
+388 
-396 LPKTRVRDNPKLDD
+396 
-410 GQFAIKIKGETVA
+410 
-423 LATVYPTMLFAV
+423 
-435 DAGFA
+435 
-440 FGTLP
+440 
-445 GLQTTSP
+445 
-452 LDGATAYWI
+452 
-461 DPRNRAAAESAGYE
+461 RA
-475 VWDAATFVEM
+475 
-485 QLLRTARREAAELL
+485 
-499 TRDATKR
+499 K
-506 LVDRLRE
+506 
-513 TSPTVVDDLIPGAMK
+513 P
-528 LAQIQQVLQLLLREG
+528 
-543 VSIRRLDSIL
+543 
-553 ETLGDFAARES
+553 
-564 NPYRLLDRVRV
+564 
-575 RMART
+575 
-580 LSAKNRDE
+580 
-588 DGTLRVAMFE
+588 
-598 PEAEDALRS
+598 
-607 AAETTEF
+607 
-614 GVALTLSA
+614 
-622 TELEALGA
+622 
-630 AVRESGER
+630 
-638 LRESGAA
+638 
-645 STLLVDG
+645 
-652 AIRNALREATW
+652 
-663 SAAPDVDILAF
+663 
-674 DEIDRSTKIVQ
+674 
-685 EAVVDWTPEK
+685 

>member
-1 MGGAGETAK
+1 MAK

-57 FFVRKPLDFNVFP
+57 FLVRKPLDFNVFP
-70 TILLATTLFRLVLNV
+70 TVLLATTLFRLVLNV

-92 TQADAGEVVD
+92 TQADAGAVVD

-161 AAGNLTDAEARA
+161 AAGNLTDVEARA

-196 GDAVAGLAIVLINI
+196 GDAIAGLAIVFINI
-210 IGGLVVGIGERGLG
+210 IGGLVVGIGERGLS

-297 PIAPLAVLATGFFL
+297 PLAPLAVLATGCFL
-311 LAWAVSRKREKEA
+311 LAWAVSRKQEKEA
-324 VEEKERKEAEEANK
+324 VEEKERKEAEEASEAEK
-338 AEQTA
+338 AA
-343 QNPDDVDEFL
+343 QNSDDVDELL

-396 LPKTRVRDNPKLDD
+396 LPKTRVRDNPRLDD

-423 LATVYPTMLFAV
+423 SATVYPTMLFAV

-461 DPRNRAAAESAGYE
+461 DPRNRDAAESAGYE

-528 LAQIQQVLQLLLREG
+528 LAQVQQILQLLLREG

-553 ETLGDFAARES
+553 ETLGDFALRES

-598 PEAEDALRS
+598 PEAEDALRD

-614 GVALTLSA
+614 GVALTLGA
-622 TELEALGA
+622 TELETLGA
-630 AVRESGER
+630 AVRASGEQ
-638 LRESGAA
+638 LREAGAA
-645 STLLVDG
+645 PTLLVDG

-663 SAAPDVDILAF
+663 SAAPNVDILAF

-685 EAVVDWTPEK
+685 ETVVDWTPGK

>member
-1 MGGAGETAK
+1 MSGAGKTMK

-19 PIFAAA
+19 PIFATA

-45 NLAISVVIFVAV
+45 NLAISVIIFATV
-57 FFVRKPLDFNVFP
+57 FFVQKPLDFNVFP
-70 TILLATTLFRLVLNV
+70 TVLLATTLFRLVLNV

-102 AFARFVAGDSVVVGL
+102 AFARFVAADSVVVGF

-196 GDAVAGLAIVLINI
+196 GDAIAGLAIVFINI
-210 IGGLVVGIGERGLG
+210 IGGFVVGIGERGLS

-297 PIAPLAVLATGFFL
+297 PLAPLAVLATGCFL
-311 LAWAVSRKREKEA
+311 LAWAVSRKWEKKA
-324 VEEKERKEAEEANK
+324 VEEKERKEAEEAEK
-338 AEQTA
+338 TA
-343 QNPDDVDEFL
+343 QNPDDVDDEL

-383 RTRRR
+383 RVRRR

-423 LATVYPTMLFAV
+423 LATAYPTMLFAV

-452 LDGATAYWI
+452 LDGAIAYWI

-475 VWDAATFVEM
+475 VWDAATFVETR
-485 QLLRTARREAAELL
+485 LLQTARREAAELL

-513 TSPTVVDDLIPGAMK
+513 TAPTVVDDLIPGAMK
-528 LAQIQQVLQLLLREG
+528 LAQVQQILQLLLRER

-598 PEAEDALRS
+598 PEA
-607 AAETTEF
+607 
-614 GVALTLSA
+614 
-622 TELEALGA
+622 
-630 AVRESGER
+630 
-638 LRESGAA
+638 
-645 STLLVDG
+645 
-652 AIRNALREATW
+652 
-663 SAAPDVDILAF
+663 
-674 DEIDRSTKIVQ
+674 
-685 EAVVDWTPEK
+685 

>member
-1 MGGAGETAK
+1 MK

-19 PIFAAA
+19 PIFATA

-45 NLAISVVIFVAV
+45 NLAISVIIFATV
-57 FFVRKPLDFNVFP
+57 FFVQKPLDFNVFP
-70 TILLATTLFRLVLNV
+70 TVLLATTLFRLVLNV

-92 TQADAGEVVD
+92 TQADAGKVVD
-102 AFARFVAGDSVVVGL
+102 AFARFVAADSVVVGF

-196 GDAVAGLAIVLINI
+196 GDAIAGLAIVFINI
-210 IGGLVVGIGERGLG
+210 IGGFVVGIGERGLS

-297 PIAPLAVLATGFFL
+297 PLAPLAVLATGCFL
-311 LAWAVSRKREKEA
+311 LAWAVSRKWEKKA
-324 VEEKERKEAEEANK
+324 VEEKERKEAEEAEK
-338 AEQTA
+338 TT
-343 QNPDDVDEFL
+343 QNPDDVDDEL

-383 RTRRR
+383 RVRRR

-423 LATVYPTMLFAV
+423 LATAYPTMLFAV

-452 LDGATAYWI
+452 LDGAIAYWI

-475 VWDAATFVEM
+475 VWDAATFVETR
-485 QLLRTARREAAELL
+485 LLQTARREAAELL

-513 TSPTVVDDLIPGAMK
+513 TAPTVVDDLIPGAMK
-528 LAQIQQVLQLLLREG
+528 LAQVQQILQLLLRER

-598 PEAEDALRS
+598 PEAEDALRA

-614 GVALTLSA
+614 GVALALSA
-622 TELEALGA
+622 TELEALEK

-638 LRESGAA
+638 LREAGAA
-645 STLLVDG
+645 PTVLVDG
-652 AIRNALREATW
+652 AVRNALREATW
-663 SAAPDVDILAF
+663 SAAADVDILAF

-685 EAVVDWTPEK
+685 ETVVDWTPER

>member
-1 MGGAGETAK
+1 MAK

-57 FFVRKPLDFNVFP
+57 FLVRKPLDFNVFP
-70 TILLATTLFRLVLNV
+70 TVLLATTLFRLVLNV

-92 TQADAGEVVD
+92 TQADAGAVVD

-161 AAGNLTDAEARA
+161 AAGNLTDVEARA

-196 GDAVAGLAIVLINI
+196 GDAIAGLAIVFINI
-210 IGGLVVGIGERGLG
+210 IGGLVVGMGERGLS

-297 PIAPLAVLATGFFL
+297 PLAPLAVLATGCFL
-311 LAWAVSRKREKEA
+311 LAWAVSRKQEKEA
-324 VEEKERKEAEEANK
+324 VEEKERKEAEEASEAEK
-338 AEQTA
+338 AA
-343 QNPDDVDEFL
+343 QNSDDVDELL

-396 LPKTRVRDNPKLDD
+396 LPKTRVRDNPRLDD

-423 LATVYPTMLFAV
+423 SATVYPTMLFAV

-461 DPRNRAAAESAGYE
+461 DPRNRDAAESAGYE

-528 LAQIQQVLQLLLREG
+528 LAQVQQILQLLLREG

-553 ETLGDFAARES
+553 ETLGDFALRES

-598 PEAEDALRS
+598 PEAEDALRD

-614 GVALTLSA
+614 GVALTLGA
-622 TELEALGA
+622 TELETLGA
-630 AVRESGER
+630 AVRASGEQ
-638 LRESGAA
+638 LREAGAA
-645 STLLVDG
+645 PTLLVDG

-663 SAAPDVDILAF
+663 SAAPNVDILAF

-685 EAVVDWTPEK
+685 ETVVDWTPGK

>member
-1 MGGAGETAK
+1 MGETGKTTK

-45 NLAISVVIFVAV
+45 NLAISVVIFATV

-92 TQADAGEVVD
+92 TQADAGDVVD
-102 AFARFVAGDSVVVGL
+102 AFARFVAGDSVVVGF

-161 AAGNLTDAEARA
+161 AAGNMTDAEARA

-196 GDAVAGLAIVLINI
+196 GDAVAGLAIVFINVV
-210 IGGLVVGIGERGLG
+210 GGLIIGIGERGLG
-224 AAEAFSLYS
+224 AAEAFALYS

-245 PAFLIS
+245 PAFLIA

-297 PIAPLAVLATGFFL
+297 PIAPLAVLAAGFFL
-311 LAWAVSRKREKEA
+311 LAWAVSRKQEKEA
-324 VEEKERKEAEEANK
+324 VEEKERKEAEEA
-338 AEQTA
+338 EETA
-343 QNPDDVDEFL
+343 QNPDDVDELL

-366 IPLADPADG
+366 VALADPTDG

-383 RTRRR
+383 RVRRR
-388 IASELGFV
+388 VASELGFV
-396 LPKTRVRDNPKLDD
+396 LPKVRARDNPKLED

-423 LATVYPTMLFAV
+423 LSTVYPTMLFAV

-475 VWDAATFVEM
+475 VWDAATVVEM

-506 LVDRLRE
+506 LLDRLRE

-528 LAQIQQVLQLLLREG
+528 LAQIQQILQLLLREG
-543 VSIRRLDSIL
+543 VSIRQLDSIL

-564 NPYRLLDRVRV
+564 NPYRLLDRVRA

-622 TELEALGA
+622 TELEELGT

-638 LRESGAA
+638 LREAGAPP
-645 STLLVDG
+645 TLLVDG
-652 AIRNALREATW
+652 AIRNALRDATW
-663 SAAPDVDILAF
+663 SAAPNVDILAF
-674 DEIDRSTKIVQ
+674 DEIDRATKIVQ
-685 EAVVDWTPEK
+685 ETVVDWTPTR

>member
-1 MGGAGETAK
+1 MGGTGETAK

-45 NLAISVVIFVAV
+45 NLALSVVIFVAV

-70 TILLATTLFRLVLNV
+70 TVLLATTLFRLVLNV

-102 AFARFVAGDSVVVGL
+102 AFARFVAGDSVVVGF

-196 GDAVAGLAIVLINI
+196 GDAVAGLAIVFINI

-224 AAEAFSLYS
+224 AAESFSLYS

-271 LAQVFG
+271 LTQVFG

-297 PIAPLAVLATGFFL
+297 PIAPLAVLATGCFL

-324 VEEKERKEAEEANK
+324 VEEKERKEAEDAEK
-338 AEQTA
+338 AT
-343 QNPDDVDEFL
+343 QNPDDVDDAL
-353 TVEPMELEIGLGL
+353 AVEPMELEIGLGL
-366 IPLADPADG
+366 IPLADPTDG

-388 IASELGFV
+388 IAAELGFV
-396 LPKTRVRDNPKLDD
+396 LPKTRVRDNPQLDD

-423 LATVYPTMLFAV
+423 LATAYPTMLFAV

-475 VWDAATFVEM
+475 VWDAATFVET

-528 LAQIQQVLQLLLREG
+528 LAQVQQVLQLLLREG

-564 NPYRLLDRVRV
+564 NPYRLLDRVRA

-598 PEAEDALRS
+598 PEAEDALRDV
-607 AAETTEF
+607 AETTEF
-614 GVALTLSA
+614 GVALALSA

-638 LRESGAA
+638 LREAGAA
-645 STLLVDG
+645 PTLLVDG

-663 SAAPDVDILAF
+663 SAAPNVEILAF

-685 EAVVDWTPEK
+685 ETVVDWTPAK

>member
-1 MGGAGETAK
+1 MGGAGKTAK

-45 NLAISVVIFVAV
+45 NLALSVVIFVAV

-70 TILLATTLFRLVLNV
+70 TVLLATTLFRLVLNV

-102 AFARFVAGDSVVVGL
+102 AFARFVAGDSVVVGF

-196 GDAVAGLAIVLINI
+196 GDAVAGLAIVFINI

-258 ARTSRPQNVSEAA
+258 ARTSRPQNVSEEA

-282 ALTGVFLVFLAATGL
+282 ALTGVFLIFLAAKVL
-297 PIAPLAVLATGFFL
+297 PIAPLAALATGCFL
-311 LAWAVSRKREKEA
+311 LAWAVSRKSEK
-324 VEEKERKEAEEANK
+324 
-338 AEQTA
+338 
-343 QNPDDVDEFL
+343 
-353 TVEPMELEIGLGL
+353 
-366 IPLADPADG
+366 
-375 ENLLERVR
+375 
-383 RTRRR
+383 
-388 IASELGFV
+388 
-396 LPKTRVRDNPKLDD
+396 
-410 GQFAIKIKGETVA
+410 
-423 LATVYPTMLFAV
+423 
-435 DAGFA
+435 
-440 FGTLP
+440 
-445 GLQTTSP
+445 
-452 LDGATAYWI
+452 
-461 DPRNRAAAESAGYE
+461 
-475 VWDAATFVEM
+475 
-485 QLLRTARREAAELL
+485 
-499 TRDATKR
+499 
-506 LVDRLRE
+506 
-513 TSPTVVDDLIPGAMK
+513 
-528 LAQIQQVLQLLLREG
+528 
-543 VSIRRLDSIL
+543 
-553 ETLGDFAARES
+553 
-564 NPYRLLDRVRV
+564 
-575 RMART
+575 
-580 LSAKNRDE
+580 
-588 DGTLRVAMFE
+588 
-598 PEAEDALRS
+598 
-607 AAETTEF
+607 
-614 GVALTLSA
+614 
-622 TELEALGA
+622 
-630 AVRESGER
+630 
-638 LRESGAA
+638 
-645 STLLVDG
+645 
-652 AIRNALREATW
+652 
-663 SAAPDVDILAF
+663 
-674 DEIDRSTKIVQ
+674 
-685 EAVVDWTPEK
+685 

>member
-1 MGGAGETAK
+1 MAK

-57 FFVRKPLDFNVFP
+57 FLVRKPLDFNVFP
-70 TILLATTLFRLVLNV
+70 TVLLATTLFRLVLNV
-85 STTRLIL
+85 STTRLTL
-92 TQADAGEVVD
+92 TQADAGAVVD

-210 IGGLVVGIGERGLG
+210 IGGLVVGIGERGLS
-224 AAEAFSLYS
+224 ATEAFSLYS

-297 PIAPLAVLATGFFL
+297 PIAPLAVLATGCFL
-311 LAWAVSRKREKEA
+311 LAWAVSRKREKKEA
-324 VEEKERKEAEEANK
+324 EEKERKEAEEAEK
-338 AEQTA
+338 TPQTS
-343 QNPDDVDEFL
+343 DDVDELL

-366 IPLADPADG
+366 VALADPADG

-383 RTRRR
+383 RVRRR

-461 DPRNRAAAESAGYE
+461 DPRNRDAAESAGYE

-513 TSPTVVDDLIPGAMK
+513 TAPTVVDDLIPGAMK
-528 LAQIQQVLQLLLREG
+528 LAQVQQVLQLLLREG

-598 PEAEDALRS
+598 PEAEDALRD

-622 TELEALGA
+622 TELETLGTAVRASGEQLREAGA
-630 AVRESGER
+630 AP
-638 LRESGAA
+638 
-645 STLLVDG
+645 TLLVDK

-663 SAAPDVDILAF
+663 SAAPNVDILAF
-674 DEIDRSTKIVQ
+674 DEIDRATKIVQ
-685 EAVVDWTPEK
+685 ETVVDWTPKQ

>member
-1 MGGAGETAK
+1 MNGAGETAK

-70 TILLATTLFRLVLNV
+70 TVLLATTLFRLVLNV

-102 AFARFVAGDSVVVGL
+102 AFARFVAGDSVVVGF

-210 IGGLVVGIGERGLG
+210 IGGLVVGIGERGLS
-224 AAEAFSLYS
+224 ATEAFSLYS

-297 PIAPLAVLATGFFL
+297 PIAPLAVLATGCFL
-311 LAWAVSRKREKEA
+311 LAWAVSRKREKKEA
-324 VEEKERKEAEEANK
+324 EEKERKEAEEAEK
-338 AEQTA
+338 TPQTS
-343 QNPDDVDEFL
+343 DDVDELL

-366 IPLADPADG
+366 VALADPADG

-383 RTRRR
+383 RVRRR

-461 DPRNRAAAESAGYE
+461 DPRNRDAAESAGYE

-513 TSPTVVDDLIPGAMK
+513 TAPTVVDDLIPGAMK
-528 LAQIQQVLQLLLREG
+528 LAQVQQVLQLLLREG

-564 NPYRLLDRVRV
+564 NRDRLLVRVRV

-598 PEAEDALRS
+598 PEAEDALRD

-622 TELEALGA
+622 TELETLGTAVRASGEQLREAGA
-630 AVRESGER
+630 AP
-638 LRESGAA
+638 
-645 STLLVDG
+645 TWLVDK

-663 SAAPDVDILAF
+663 SAAPNVDILAF
-674 DEIDRSTKIVQ
+674 DEIDRATKIVQ
-685 EAVVDWTPEK
+685 ETVVDWTPKQ

>member
-1 MGGAGETAK
+1 MSGTGETAK

-32 ALPTPLMDLLLSF
+32 ALPTSLMDLLLSF
-45 NLAISVVIFVAV
+45 NLALSVVIFVAV

-70 TILLATTLFRLVLNV
+70 TVLLATTLFRLVLNV

-102 AFARFVAGDSVVVGL
+102 AFARFVAGDSVVVGF

-196 GDAVAGLAIVLINI
+196 GDAVAGLAIVFINI
-210 IGGLVVGIGERGLG
+210 IGGLVVGIGERGFS

-271 LAQVFG
+271 LTQVFG

-297 PIAPLAVLATGFFL
+297 PIAPLAVLATGCFL
-311 LAWAVSRKREKEA
+311 LAWAVSRKKEKEA
-324 VEEKERKEAEEANK
+324 VEEKERKEAEDAEK
-338 AEQTA
+338 AA

-366 IPLADPADG
+366 ISLADPKDG

-485 QLLRTARREAAELL
+485 QLLRTARKEAAELL

-513 TSPTVVDDLIPGAMK
+513 TAPTVVDDVIPGAMK
-528 LAQIQQVLQLLLREG
+528 LAQVQQVLQLLLREG
-543 VSIRRLDSIL
+543 ISIRRLDSIL
-553 ETLGDFAARES
+553 ETLGDFAPRES

-598 PEAEDALRS
+598 PEAEDALRD

-622 TELEALGA
+622 AELETLGN

-645 STLLVDG
+645 PTLLVDG

-663 SAAPDVDILAF
+663 SAAPNVDILAF

-685 EAVVDWTPEK
+685 ETVVDWTPEK

>member
-1 MGGAGETAK
+1 MDGAEKMAK
-10 KFRWQDAAL
+10 RFRWQDAAL

-45 NLAISVVIFVAV
+45 NLALSVVVFATV

-70 TILLATTLFRLVLNV
+70 TVLLATTLFRLVLNV

-92 TQADAGEVVD
+92 TQADAGDVVN
-102 AFARFVAGDSVVVGL
+102 AFSRFVAGDSVVVGF
-117 VIFLIFVIIQFVVI
+117 VIFLIFVIIQFVVV

-161 AAGNLTDAEARA
+161 AAGNMTDAEARA

-196 GDAVAGLAIVLINI
+196 GDAVAGLAIVFINV
-210 IGGLVVGIGERGLG
+210 IGGLIIGIGERGLG
-224 AAEAFSLYS
+224 AAEAFALYS

-245 PAFLIS
+245 PAFLIA

-271 LAQVFG
+271 IAQVFG

-282 ALTGVFLVFLAATGL
+282 ALTGFFLIFLAATGL

-311 LAWAVSRKREKEA
+311 LAWTVSRKQKKEE
-324 VEEKERKEAEEANK
+324 VEEKERKEAEEAEK
-338 AEQTA
+338 TA
-343 QNPDDVDEFL
+343 QNPDDVDDLL

-366 IPLADPADG
+366 VSLADPADG

-383 RTRRR
+383 RVRRR

-396 LPKTRVRDNPKLDD
+396 LPKVRARDNPKLED
-410 GQFAIKIKGETVA
+410 GQFAIKVKGETVA
-423 LATVYPTMLFAV
+423 LSTVYPSMLFAV

-475 VWDAATFVEM
+475 VWDAATVVEM

-506 LVDRLRE
+506 LLDRLRE
-513 TSPTVVDDLIPGAMK
+513 TSPTVVDDLTPGAMK

-543 VSIRRLDSIL
+543 VSIRPLDLIL

-575 RMART
+575 RMARA
-580 LSAKNRDE
+580 LSAKNRAE

-598 PEAEDALRS
+598 PETEDALRD
-607 AAETTEF
+607 AVETTEF
-614 GVALTLSA
+614 GVALALGA
-622 TELEALGA
+622 TELETLGA
-630 AVRESGER
+630 ALRASGER
-638 LRESGAA
+638 LREAGAPP
-645 STLLVDG
+645 TLLVDR

-663 SAAPDVDILAF
+663 SAAPNVDILAF

-685 EAVVDWTPEK
+685 ETVVDWTPAR

>member
-1 MGGAGETAK
+1 MGEMAK
-10 KFRWQDAAL
+10 RFRWQDAAL

-45 NLAISVVIFVAV
+45 NLAISAVIFIST
-57 FFVRKPLDFNVFP
+57 FFVRKPLDFSVFP
-70 TILLATTLFRLVLNV
+70 TVLLATTLFRLVLNV

-92 TQADAGEVVD
+92 TQADAGAVVD
-102 AFARFVAGDSVVVGL
+102 AFGRFVAGDSVVVGG

-161 AAGNLTDAEARA
+161 AAGNMTDAEARA

-196 GDAVAGLAIVLINI
+196 GDAVAGLAIVFINVV
-210 IGGLVVGIGERGLG
+210 GGLVVGVWEKGLSL
-224 AAEAFSLYS
+224 AEAFALYS

-258 ARTSRPQNVSEAA
+258 ARTSRPQSVSEAT
-271 LAQVFG
+271 LAQMFG
-277 RPIAL
+277 RPAPL
-282 ALTGVFLVFLAATGL
+282 VLTGVFLAALAVTGL
-297 PIAPLAVLATGFFL
+297 PIAPLTVLALGCFL
-311 LAWAVSRKREKEA
+311 LAWAVWKGKEKEA
-324 VEEKERKEAEEANK
+324 VEEKERKEAEEAEK
-338 AEQTA
+338 ATA
-343 QNPDDVDEFL
+343 NPDDVDDAL
-353 TVEPMELEIGLGL
+353 TVEAMELEIGLGL
-366 IPLADPADG
+366 IPLAEAADG
-375 ENLLERVR
+375 ENLLDRVR
-383 RTRRR
+383 RVRRR
-388 IASELGFV
+388 VATELGFV

-423 LATVYPTMLFAV
+423 LSTVYPTSLFAV
-435 DAGFA
+435 DAGLA

-475 VWDAATFVEM
+475 VWDAATVVEAR
-485 QLLRTARREAAELL
+485 LLQTARREAAELL

-513 TSPTVVDDLIPGAMK
+513 TAPAVVDELIPGAMS
-528 LAQIQQVLQLLLREG
+528 LAQVQRTLQLLLREG
-543 VSIRRLDSIL
+543 VSIRPLDAIL

-564 NPYRLLDRVRV
+564 NPYRLVDRVRV
-575 RMART
+575 RLART

-598 PEAEDALRS
+598 PEAEDALR
-607 AAETTEF
+607 AAVETTEF

-622 TELEALGA
+622 SELETLGA
-630 AVRESGER
+630 AVRESAER
-638 LRESGAA
+638 LRENGVAP
-645 STLLVDG
+645 TLLVDG
-652 AIRNALREATW
+652 AIRAALREATW

-674 DEIDRSTKIVQ
+674 DEIDRSTKVAQ
-685 EAVVDWTPEK
+685 ETVVAWSPKK

>member
-1 MGGAGETAK
+1 MGGAEQTAK

-45 NLAISVVIFVAV
+45 NLAISVVVFIAV

-70 TILLATTLFRLVLNV
+70 TVLLATTLFRLVLNV

-102 AFARFVAGDSVVVGL
+102 AFARFVAGDSVVVGF
-117 VIFLIFVIIQFVVI
+117 VIFLIFVIVQFVVI

-196 GDAVAGLAIVLINI
+196 GDAVAGLAIVFINI

-224 AAEAFSLYS
+224 TAEAFSLYS

-282 ALTGVFLVFLAATGL
+282 TLTGVFLVFLGTTGL
-297 PIAPLAVLATGFFL
+297 PLAPLAVLATGCFL
-311 LAWAVSRKREKEA
+311 LAWAVSRKQEKEA
-324 VEEKERKEAEEANK
+324 SEEKERKEAEEAEK
-338 AEQTA
+338 TA
-343 QNPDDVDEFL
+343 QNPDDVDELL

-366 IPLADPADG
+366 IALADPADG
-375 ENLLERVR
+375 ENLVERVR
-383 RTRRR
+383 RVRRR

-396 LPKTRVRDNPKLDD
+396 LPKVRARDNPKLDD

-423 LATVYPTMLFAV
+423 FSTVYPTMLFAV

-475 VWDAATFVEM
+475 VWDAATVVEM

-506 LVDRLRE
+506 LLDRLRE
-513 TSPTVVDDLIPGAMK
+513 TAPTVVDDLVPDAMK
-528 LAQIQQVLQLLLREG
+528 LAQVQQVLQLLLREG
-543 VSIRRLDSIL
+543 VSIRPLDLIL

-564 NPYRLLDRVRV
+564 NPYRLLDRVRT
-575 RMART
+575 RLARA

-598 PEAEDALRS
+598 PEAEDALRD
-607 AAETTEF
+607 AVETTEF
-614 GVALTLSA
+614 GVALTLGA
-622 TELEALGA
+622 TELEALGT
-630 AVRESGER
+630 AVRASGER

-645 STLLVDG
+645 ATLLVDK

-663 SAAPDVDILAF
+663 SAAPNVDILAF

-685 EAVVDWTPEK
+685 ETVVDWTSEK

>member
-1 MGGAGETAK
+1 MGETGETAK
-10 KFRWQDAAL
+10 RFRWQDAAL

-32 ALPTPLMDLLLSF
+32 ALPTPLMDFLLSF
-45 NLAISVVIFVAV
+45 NLAISVVIFATV
-57 FFVRKPLDFNVFP
+57 FLVRKPLDFNVFP
-70 TILLATTLFRLVLNV
+70 TVLLATTLFRLVLNV

-102 AFARFVAGDSVVVGL
+102 AFARFVAGDSVVVGF

-131 TKGATRIS
+131 TKGATRIG

-161 AAGNLTDAEARA
+161 AAGNLTDVEARA

-196 GDAVAGLAIVLINI
+196 GDAVAGLAIVFINI

-258 ARTSRPQNVSEAA
+258 ARTSRPQNVSEAT
-271 LAQVFG
+271 LNQMFG
-277 RPIAL
+277 RPITL
-282 ALTGVFLVFLAATGL
+282 ALTGVFLLFLAATGL
-297 PIAPLAVLATGFFL
+297 PIAPLAVLATGCFL
-311 LAWAVSRKREKEA
+311 LAWSVSRKREKEA
-324 VEEKERKEAEEANK
+324 VEEKERKEAEEAEK
-338 AEQTA
+338 TA
-343 QNPDDVDEFL
+343 QNPDDVDELL
-353 TVEPMELEIGLGL
+353 TVEPMELELGLGL
-366 IPLADPADG
+366 ISLADPADG
-375 ENLLERVR
+375 ENLLERAR
-383 RTRRR
+383 RVRRR
-388 IASELGFV
+388 IAAELGFV
-396 LPKTRVRDNPKLDD
+396 LPKMRVRDNPKLDD

-423 LATVYPTMLFAV
+423 LATVYPTTLFAV
-435 DAGFA
+435 DGGFA

-445 GLQTTSP
+445 GLRTTSP

-485 QLLRTARREAAELL
+485 QLLQTARREAAELL

-513 TSPTVVDDLIPGAMK
+513 TAPTVVDDLIPGAMK
-528 LAQIQQVLQLLLREG
+528 LAQVQQVLQLLLREG

-564 NPYRLLDRVRV
+564 NPYRLLDRVRA

-598 PEAEDALRS
+598 PEAEDALRD

-614 GVALTLSA
+614 GVALTLAA
-622 TELEALGA
+622 TELETLGN
-630 AVRESGER
+630 AVRASGER

-645 STLLVDG
+645 PTLLVDG

-663 SAAPDVDILAF
+663 SAASNVDILAF

-685 EAVVDWTPEK
+685 ETVVDWTPAR

>member
-1 MGGAGETAK
+1 MGETAK
-10 KFRWQDAAL
+10 KFRWQDAVL

-45 NLAISVVIFVAV
+45 NLALSVAV
-57 FFVRKPLDFNVFP
+57 FISTFFVRKPLDFSVFP
-70 TILLATTLFRLVLNV
+70 TVLLATTLFRLVLNV

-92 TQADAGEVVD
+92 TQADAGAVVD
-102 AFARFVAGDSVVVGL
+102 AFGRFVAGDSVVVGI

-161 AAGNLTDAEARA
+161 AAGNMTDAEARA

-196 GDAVAGLAIVLINI
+196 GDAVAGLAIVFINI
-210 IGGLVVGIGERGLG
+210 IGGLVVGVGERGMS
-224 AAEAFSLYS
+224 AAEAFSVYS

-258 ARTSRPQNVSEAA
+258 ARTSRPQSVSEAT

-282 ALTGVFLVFLAATGL
+282 ILTGVFLAALAATGL
-297 PIAPLAVLATGFFL
+297 PVAPLTVLALGFFL
-311 LAWAVSRKREKEA
+311 LAWAVSRNKEKEA
-324 VEEKERKEAEEANK
+324 AKEKERKEAEEAEK
-338 AEQTA
+338 SAA
-343 QNPDDVDEFL
+343 DPDDVDDAL
-353 TVEPMELEIGLGL
+353 TVEAMELEIGLGL
-366 IPLADPADG
+366 IPLAESNDG
-375 ENLLERVR
+375 ENLLDRVR
-383 RTRRR
+383 RVRRR
-388 IASELGFV
+388 IAAELGFV
-396 LPKTRVRDNPKLDD
+396 LPKVRARDNPKLDD

-423 LATVYPTMLFAV
+423 LSTVYPTSLFAV

-440 FGTLP
+440 FGALP

-461 DPRNRAAAESAGYE
+461 DPKDRAAAERAGYE
-475 VWDAATFVEM
+475 IWDAATVVEKR
-485 QLLRTARREAAELL
+485 LLQTARKEAAELL

-506 LVDRLRE
+506 LVDRVRE
-513 TSPTVVDDLIPGAMK
+513 TAPAVVDELIPKTMS
-528 LAQIQQVLQLLLREG
+528 LAQTQRVLQLLLREG
-543 VSIRRLDSIL
+543 VSIRPLDLIL
-553 ETLGDFAARES
+553 ETLSDFAARES
-564 NPYRLLDRVRV
+564 NPYRLLDRARV
-575 RMART
+575 RLART

-598 PEAEDALRS
+598 PEAEDALR
-607 AAETTEF
+607 AAVETTEF
-614 GVALTLSA
+614 GVELTLSA
-622 TELEALGA
+622 AALETLGEA
-630 AVRESGER
+630 MRASAER
-638 LRESGAA
+638 LRENGVPP
-645 STLLVDG
+645 TFLVDG
-652 AIRNALREATW
+652 AVRTALREATW

-674 DEIDRSTKIVQ
+674 DEIDRATKIVQ
-685 EAVVDWTPEK
+685 ETVVEWAPER